1 MMGQV
6 VVFMTTWR
14 IIIGFAAII
23 SCKKTAILL
32 PKIIKLCRGISPSM
46 TRSFIL
52 SCISVALLALPAH
65 AVPFRQFEDVATYSI
80 MQAPNQGQTPKPV
93 PVPAVPEVKSVSKS
107 APTLQT
113 IKIDG
118 RNQELVD
125 IKLLKQR
132 PAGAGGILP
141 FRVSDVRNQIDP
153 ETRSVAPTSSSAP
166 TAVVTC
172 PDGTRFPVAVG
183 FAPSVDLVFPASGN
197 GACSMAAGPSAPNG
211 VLQVDSFTTVS
222 AAVTGL
228 NGWVANIT
236 TLIPGLGAGLATP
249 NVQIS
254 KGGVTYRM
262 TLTVQTNGAGAG
274 SVIISSFVK
283 L

>member
-1 MMGQV
+1 
-6 VVFMTTWR
+6 
-14 IIIGFAAII
+14 
-23 SCKKTAILL
+23 
-32 PKIIKLCRGISPSM
+32 M
-46 TRSFIL
+46 TRSFIIP
-52 SCISVALLALPAH
+52 CISVALLALPAH
-65 AVPFRQFEDVATYSI
+65 AVPFKQFEGVATYSI
-80 MQAPNQGQTPKPV
+80 TQAPSQVQAPK

-153 ETRSVAPTSSSAP
+153 ETRSVTTTSSSAT
-166 TAVVTC
+166 TALVTC
-172 PDGTRFPVAVG
+172 PDGTRFPAAFA

-197 GACSMAAGPSAPNG
+197 GACSMAAGPSALNG

-236 TLIPGLGAGLATP
+236 TLIPGLGGGLATP

-262 TLTVQTNGAGAG
+262 TLTVQTNGAGGG